1 MRARQQAQASQIF
14 KAQQKQYEPAYV
26 KQLDTYIEELYEEDM
41 SHKVHATGMIAQL
54 FRQTENFESLL
65 SHETLLQT
73 LARLMREE
81 MKKSIDL
88 CVNIVSVFFSIS
100 NFSQFHQIIMDNQ
113 VGALTMDLID
123 LEIKRTE
130 HRAAEEGIN
139 PSMVAQKALDAAQG
153 TVQLNDRERKLL
165 TLIQKQDR
173 LLYLCLYMLLN
184 LSEDVGVEKKM
195 KKKNVVVYLVKM
207 LDRSNVELLI
217 LATTFLKKL
226 SIYKENKEK
235 MVECRIIDKLAKFV
249 PVRNDVLL
257 MSVLRL
263 LHNLSFDGILRD
275 AMVKNGLI
283 PKCVELMV
291 VPRFQP
297 VVLGLLY
304 HISMEDKYKSL
315 FTYSECIPRIYE
327 MLTRV
332 QDLRNTPELIALA
345 VNLTQNGRNAEALCE
360 GDRFDRLIRRAF
372 QTRDELAFK
381 VMRNLAQQEAM
392 SVKRR
397 FGPYIEQM
405 VQLLKLPE
413 ITAELFVEVL
423 GCLANL
429 YLPEFDFFNLVR
441 KHDLLRFLATYA
453 QPGAVDDDILLEVV
467 MFVGVL
473 CNEGT
478 AHMLC
483 DSGLVN
489 TLFQLMGEKKED
501 DEFVLQIAFAFNKFM
516 MYEETRSALLG
527 QTQVVFYL
535 VDLLQDKN
543 KEVRRVADQC
553 LDVIMDT
560 DEEWAVRIRSLK
572 FESFNAEWL
581 DVVAAPPEQNITT
594 HGLGGHVP
602 GYGGHYDSAELDY
615 ADGEVGNY
623 NIGGQRV
630 VANFDDDLGQDIP
643 EEYQ

>member
-1 MRARQQAQASQIF
+1 
-14 KAQQKQYEPAYV
+14 
-26 KQLDTYIEELYEEDM
+26 
-41 SHKVHATGMIAQL
+41 
-54 FRQTENFESLL
+54 
-65 SHETLLQT
+65 
-73 LARLMREE
+73 
-81 MKKSIDL
+81 
-88 CVNIVSVFFSIS
+88 
-100 NFSQFHQIIMDNQ
+100 
-113 VGALTMDLID
+113 
-123 LEIKRTE
+123 
-130 HRAAEEGIN
+130 
-139 PSMVAQKALDAAQG
+139 
-153 TVQLNDRERKLL
+153 
-165 TLIQKQDR
+165 
-173 LLYLCLYMLLN
+173 
-184 LSEDVGVEKKM
+184 
-195 KKKNVVVYLVKM
+195 
-207 LDRSNVELLI
+207 
-217 LATTFLKKL
+217 
-226 SIYKENKEK
+226 
-235 MVECRIIDKLAKFV
+235 
-249 PVRNDVLL
+249 
-257 MSVLRL
+257 
-263 LHNLSFDGILRD
+263 
-275 AMVKNGLI
+275 
-283 PKCVELMV
+283 
-291 VPRFQP
+291 
-297 VVLGLLY
+297 
-304 HISMEDKYKSL
+304 
-315 FTYSECIPRIYE
+315 
-327 MLTRV
+327 
-332 QDLRNTPELIALA
+332 DLRNTPELIALA

-535 VDLLQDKN
+535 
-543 KEVRRVADQC
+543 
-553 LDVIMDT
+553 
-560 DEEWAVRIRSLK
+560 
-572 FESFNAEWL
+572 
-581 DVVAAPPEQNITT
+581 
-594 HGLGGHVP
+594 
-602 GYGGHYDSAELDY
+602 
-615 ADGEVGNY
+615 
-623 NIGGQRV
+623 
-630 VANFDDDLGQDIP
+630 
-643 EEYQ
+643 

>member
-1 MRARQQAQASQIF
+1 MGDVKKKIKPGQMELHPEELAIVVN
-14 KAQQKQYEPAYV
+14 YE
-26 KQLDTYIEELYEEDM
+26 EELYEEDM

-100 NFSQFHQIIMDNQ
+100 NFSQ
-113 VGALTMDLID
+113 
-123 LEIKRTE
+123 
-130 HRAAEEGIN
+130 
-139 PSMVAQKALDAAQG
+139 
-153 TVQLNDRERKLL
+153 ERKLL

-483 DSGLVN
+483 DSGL
-489 TLFQLMGEKKED
+489 
-501 DEFVLQIAFAFNKFM
+501 
-516 MYEETRSALLG
+516 
-527 QTQVVFYL
+527 
-535 VDLLQDKN
+535 
-543 KEVRRVADQC
+543 
-553 LDVIMDT
+553 
-560 DEEWAVRIRSLK
+560 
-572 FESFNAEWL
+572 
-581 DVVAAPPEQNITT
+581 
-594 HGLGGHVP
+594 
-602 GYGGHYDSAELDY
+602 
-615 ADGEVGNY
+615 
-623 NIGGQRV
+623 
-630 VANFDDDLGQDIP
+630 
-643 EEYQ
+643 